1 MLGSFTYIF
10 KIQLE
15 DKILYIA
22 CMGKGSPRKKLSQN
36 ITEEQNKVIGSKNNE
51 YFKFCFNY

>member
-1 MLGSFTYIF
+1 MLAFKTQTVVPIHSNRMMLPLFYLKKMLRSFTYIF

-22 CMGKGSPRKKLSQN
+22 CIGK
-36 ITEEQNKVIGSKNNE
+36 
-51 YFKFCFNY
+51 